1 MGFRIKAEDVSKAFV
16 CEVLERAR
24 KTRVDIELGKP
35 HPAKDE
41 IADFLNAAIEAGL
54 VSPPCYQ
61 PVVDGE
67 PLTDAF
73 GPTIFATQQSVEEWF
88 LDREMCRESW
98 GERHWKGQ
106 AE

>member
-1 MGFRIKAEDVSKAFV
+1 MIKPEDVTDKLAIGLFHNV
-16 CEVLERAR
+16 AGVTLDACRYNVAA
-24 KTRVDIELGKP
+24 I
-35 HPAKDE
+35 
-41 IADFLNAAIEAGL
+41 INAAIEAGV

-67 PLTDAF
+67 PLNDVF

-88 LDREMCRESW
+88 VDREMCRESW
-98 GERHWKGQ
+98 GGRHWKGQ